1 MNAPAFQQRCLSLA
15 CALCALIT
23 PALVGAEPALDGR
36 WIGGFQGRDDLVAVE
51 VTFTDKGAD
60 AAAVMDVPQ
69 RAEFGI
75 ALQGISVKGDRL
87 SFELPAAQHNMLFE
101 GRLGPDGRIAGSVRQ
116 GPAGYSRFELLK
128 LATLDPA
135 DLQGICGTYAWGKD
149 KVLLVAPSGT
159 SVIYVDYDSGRTGA
173 LYAIGR
179 DRFVGGPTMG
189 TGYPVAIDVTFQRDS
204 GGMGTGATLV
214 RRGKTVQATRAHFY
228 DQEALSFASGDVTIA
243 GTLLRPATPGPHPAL
258 VMIHG
263 SGGVTRDALRPFADH
278 FARNGVAVLIT
289 DKRGTGGS
297 TGTWVRATFDDLAQ
311 DALSAV
317 RMLRARPDIQ
327 PWAIGLH
334 GVSLGGWVAPLAAS
348 RSRDVAYVVVESAP
362 TLTPREHERL
372 RVESQLQA
380 DGFGRDDIA
389 RALAFMDLKFEV
401 ARTGDGWPRLQS
413 IINDAAGAAWLSY
426 TNPPATLESLRW
438 YWDNVFGY
446 DPIPILERLEVPM
459 LVLYGGLDSIV
470 PPRVHRKRME
480 QALQAAGRHD
490 VTIKVFEKANHS
502 FFEAL
507 TGGRLEQPRLTSFV
521 DGYFEERT
529 SWVLATVQD
538 ASTRGAAESQE

>member
-1 MNAPAFQQRCLSLA
+1 MNAPASQQRCLTLA
-15 CALCALIT
+15 CALCALIS
-23 PALVGAEPALDGR
+23 PAPVRADSTLDGR
-36 WIGGFQGRDDLVAVE
+36 WIGGFRGRDDLVAVE

-75 ALQGISVKGDRL
+75 PLEGISLKGDRL
-87 SFELPAAQHNMLFE
+87 TFELPAAQHNMLFE
-101 GRLGPDGRIAGSVRQ
+101 GRLGPDGRIEGSVRQ

-128 LATLDPA
+128 LAPLSSA
-135 DLQGICGTYAWGKD
+135 DMQGICGTYSWGKD
-149 KVLLVAPSGT
+149 KVLLVAPSGDG
-159 SVIYVDYDSGRTGA
+159 VIYVDYESGRTGA

-189 TGYPVAIDVTFQRDS
+189 TGYPVAIDVTFQRDT
-204 GGMGTGATLV
+204 GGVGTHATLV

-228 DQEALSFASGDVTIA
+228 DQEELSFASGDVTIA
-243 GTLLRPATPGPHPAL
+243 GTLLRPSTPGPHPAL

-263 SGGVTRDALRPFADH
+263 SGAVTRDALRPFADH

-289 DKRGTGGS
+289 DKRGTGRS

-311 DALSAV
+311 DALAAV

-327 PWAIGLH
+327 PFAVGLH

-372 RVESQLQA
+372 RVESQMQA
-380 DGFGRDDIA
+380 DGFRREDIA

-401 ARTGDGWPRLQS
+401 ARTGDGWPRVQS
-413 IINDAAGAAWLSY
+413 IMNAASDAAWLSY
-426 TNPPATLESLRW
+426 TNPPTTLESLRW

-446 DPIPILERLEVPM
+446 DPIPVLERLEVPM

-490 VTIKVFEKANHS
+490 VTIKVFEKANHG
-502 FFEAL
+502 FFEAI
-507 TGGRLEQPRLTSFV
+507 TGGRLEQARLASFV

-529 SWVLATVQD
+529 SWVLATVQGVT
-538 ASTRGAAESQE
+538 ARGAAESQD